1 MSSALPVTTIISAL
15 AGAKARQYRQ
25 DAVLLGFAGLMA
37 VLIAFALFGA
47 FAVYVSESQG
57 LVIGLLAAAGLA
69 LVLGAFAVGLRSFL
83 RARALRRQR
92 ILASNAI
99 SALSLPMAATVVTRN
114 KKMAIAAGLVIGL
127 IAGSAARSNSN

>member
-47 FAVYVSESQG
+47 FAVFVSESHG
-57 LVIGLLAAAGLA
+57 LVIGLLASAGLA
-69 LVLGAFAVGLRSFL
+69 LLLGMAAVGVRSFL

-99 SALSLPMAATVVTRN
+99 SALSLPMAATVVARN

>member
-69 LVLGAFAVGLRSFL
+69 LVLGAWQRRRECRTVGSESAAAKTSSESGRGSP
-83 RARALRRQR
+83 RALACQ
-92 ILASNAI
+92 
-99 SALSLPMAATVVTRN
+99 
-114 KKMAIAAGLVIGL
+114 GQGQ
-127 IAGSAARSNSN
+127 GQG

>member
-1 MSSALPVTTIISAL
+1 MIH
-15 AGAKARQYRQ
+15 
-25 DAVLLGFAGLMA
+25 
-37 VLIAFALFGA
+37 LIAFALFGA

-83 RARALRRQR
+83 SARALRRQR